1 MNFDKLNINYELIL
15 SEISKNGLKT
25 HPPPCLRNIKIH
37 IIGASPWLRDKK
49 IMAPTHTTMA
59 PYDAHF
65 PPEHAGIKI
74 VMLRRKITE
83 LWRI

>member
-1 MNFDKLNINYELIL
+1 M
-15 SEISKNGLKT
+15 SKNGLKT
-25 HPPPCLRNIKIH
+25 NAPPWLRNTKIH
-37 IIGASPWLRDKK
+37 IIGPNPWLRDNQ
-49 IMAPTHTTMA
+49 ILAPTHTTMA

-83 LWRI
+83 LWRFEEMFSYIWSLTN